1 MKSSRRLSW
10 RGSVRALSVL
20 LAGAGF
26 AAAPEAAQ
34 FEAAPSF
41 QAGQAP
47 AAAAGRTALKPLAT
61 AKDLAP
67 GRTLGDTQ
75 LAALGWT
82 LQLKAGNKLGE

>member
-1 MKSSRRLSW
+1 MPPRRRPPSSKRRRASRL
-10 RGSVRALSVL
+10 VRR
-20 LAGAGF
+20 
-26 AAAPEAAQ
+26 
-34 FEAAPSF
+34 
-41 QAGQAP
+41 P
-47 AAAAGRTALKPLAT
+47 AAAARRTALKPLAT